1 MIDDFLRTCSIGI
14 DVVMGI
20 CNEIMNTLFVIAT
33 CMHMFMLTIR
43 CMHASMITLGGILA
57 ESILLVLNSF

>member
-1 MIDDFLRTCSIGI
+1 ME
-14 DVVMGI
+14 I